1 MTLNVRI
8 SETDELFGGRTNSLY
23 CSECLPLNVVQ
34 MELAAPLLAA
44 IKTSLQMSLVQPG
57 QFFPDA
63 FGYIR
68 VPPALH
74 LSNPFGMIYAFSTF
88 CKQVLTDIWRSA
100 PVTVGGP
107 RKPVCKR
114 WKQTS
119 QCSQRHGNNR
129 GQSTLD
135 NRNAEDSN

>member
-1 MTLNVRI
+1 M
-8 SETDELFGGRTNSLY
+8 RTNSLY
-23 CSECLPLNVVQ
+23 CSSPTECGANGISGSFASCHKNKPSDVVSATWSVFFQ
-34 MELAAPLLAA
+34 MHLC
-44 IKTSLQMSLVQPG
+44 
-57 QFFPDA
+57 
-63 FGYIR
+63 YIR
-68 VPPALH
+68 VPSALH
-74 LSNPFGMIYAFSTF
+74 PSNPCGMIYAFSTF

-114 WKQTS
+114 WRQTS